1 MSSTHIQP
9 FHFRQKMSELGFE
22 CFEHLFEVEARRFA
36 EGMEM
41 KTFDSVWERGETIGI
56 DAES

>member
-1 MSSTHIQP
+1 
-9 FHFRQKMSELGFE
+9 MSELGFE